1 MAQHAA
7 RHYPATGE
15 LPRSVLV
22 GAAAGAVSVL
32 VFRQAALAL
41 LQMFGFS
48 DLALVWPLV
57 AWGGGLERAARRHGY
72 RAARHSRQR
81 RFSTARGGWAPASA
95 WRCSAARARQPD
107 AFCRRGSRTTNSL
120 P

>member
-32 VFRQAALAL
+32 VFLQAALAL

-57 AWGGGLERAARRHGY
+57 AWGGSGARCSPPRVSCRSPFSPAAFLNGAWGLGTGIGLALFGRPR
-72 RAARHSRQR
+72 
-81 RFSTARGGWAPASA
+81 ASA
-95 WRCSAARARQPD
+95 
-107 AFCRRGSRTTNSL
+107 
-120 P
+120 

>member
-22 GAAAGAVSVL
+22 GAAAGAVSVP

-48 DLALVWPLV
+48 DLALVWRSSHGAGEGP
-57 AWGGGLERAARRHGY
+57 ASRHGY
-72 RAARHSRQR
+72 RAARHSRRGVSQR
-81 RFSTARGGWAPASA
+81 RVGLGTGIGLALFGRPRASA
-95 WRCSAARARQPD
+95 
-107 AFCRRGSRTTNSL
+107 
-120 P
+120 